1 MAAGVRHSRSV
12 CSSGVSFSH
21 ALIIIGMSFAVS
33 SGHSDAHS
41 SWRSAMACIAARQSG
56 DEHCSSSFAS
66 TPAHAE
72 AIAARVSSQLPAG
85 APAATGALRCL
96 LFRFRLLLRD
106 SEGDAASRAASS
118 RATSQRDDPARPIAG
133 SLVLGF
139 STARPTSLSPLDPG

>member
-85 APAATGALRCL
+85 APAAMGGAELRCL

-106 SEGDAASRAASS
+106 SDGGTHSS
-118 RATSQRDDPARPIAG
+118 TANTMATSHRDDLARPITG
-133 SLVLGF
+133 SVC
-139 STARPTSLSPLDPG
+139 